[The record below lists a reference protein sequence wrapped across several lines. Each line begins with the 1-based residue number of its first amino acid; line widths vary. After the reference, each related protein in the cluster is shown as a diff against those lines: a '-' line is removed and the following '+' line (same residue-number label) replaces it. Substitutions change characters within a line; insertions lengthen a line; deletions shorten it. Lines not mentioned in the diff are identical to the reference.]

1 MSNIPY
7 LKRVM
12 EHGAQYGISAMPIED
27 LFTIVLAGHGTSK
40 QRSQA
45 LFYLQRWLR
54 ERQTDSALVA
64 TDVDELLA
72 AGFEEPFAYRLVGLL
87 ELVRRLSV
95 PSKEPYQIK
104 SPGDAAK
111 LVMAE
116 MQHLTQEQL
125 RVLVLGN
132 KNQVIVNRVLYTGTI
147 NSSVLRVAEI
157 FRPAITR
164 NAPAIIV
171 CHNHP
176 SGDPTPSPEDIA
188 CTEMMVQ
195 AGKLLEIELVDHLII
210 GAGCFASLKEKLY
223 W

>member
-12 EHGAQYGISAMPIED
+12 ERSVQYGVSAVPIED

-45 LFYLQRWLR
+45 LFYLQRWLC
-54 ERQTDSALVA
+54 ERQKDGTLLA

-95 PSKEPYQIK
+95 PAEKPYTIK
-104 SPGDAAK
+104 SPRDAAD
-111 LVMAE
+111 LVMAQ
-116 MQHLTQEQL
+116 MQHLQQEQM
-125 RVLVLGN
+125 RVLVLDTR
-132 KNQVIVNRVLYTGTI
+132 NQVLLNRVMYTGTI
-147 NSSVLRVAEI
+147 NSSVVRVAEL

-164 NAPAIIV
+164 NAPAIFI

-176 SGDPTPSPEDIA
+176 SGDPSPSPEDIA
-188 CTEMMVQ
+188 CTELMVE
-195 AGKLLEIELVDHLII
+195 AGKVLEIDLVDHLVI
-210 GAGCFASLKEKLY
+210 GAGRYASLKEMLR